1 MKKNLIFGFECSAQL
16 PDGHQIHS
24 VLSRCSDG
32 HQNHSVLCREMQ
44 RTVFCPFDFAGS
56 ESILLDFLVFR
67 RSHCHS
73 VTDYYS
79 WNFYFFSG
87 AAVTVSL
94 IIAPT
99 FFNISQKRLS
109 QCHWSLPL
117 DFLFFHE
124 ATVTVSLISNP
135 VFFNFFLK
143 PLSQCHWSLP
153 IDFLFFSWSHCH
165 SVTDYY

>member
-1 MKKNLIFGFECSAQL
+1 MKRFFFFKENTVICRDKTFSFHYFANFAFLKSDFIIVRRKLRFECSAQL

-109 QCHWSLPL
+109 QCH
-117 DFLFFHE
+117 
-124 ATVTVSLISNP
+124 
-135 VFFNFFLK
+135 
-143 PLSQCHWSLP
+143 
-153 IDFLFFSWSHCH
+153 
-165 SVTDYY
+165 